1 MRHACGLIFLCVVCL
16 AGGCGRPASGAKE
29 LKSVST
35 KPPRP
40 VDGVDRVDFWAVPP
54 AAINWDE
61 IPGADGVQA
70 RVYLFRADRPDPV
83 LVKGGLEFLMYAGRA
98 QQGTLPPAEP
108 LKAWSFTAD
117 DLVAQRARSMVGWG
131 YAAQLGWGKDVP
143 TAPVITLRA
152 RYQPPK
158 GPPVY
163 SAPISIAMPDRVRSG
178 PVKSI
183 IGGAAARKRPDQ
195 ETEGNGG
202 EPSAPVPP
210 QAR

>member
-1 MRHACGLIFLCVVCL
+1 MRPACGFMFLCVVCL
-16 AGGCGRPASGAKE
+16 AAGCGGPAPGAKE

-40 VDGVDRVDFWAVPP
+40 VDAVDRVDFWAAPP
-54 AAINWDE
+54 ATINWDE

-70 RVYLFRADRPDPV
+70 RVYLFKADRPDTV
-83 LVKGGLEFLMYAGRA
+83 LVNGALEFLMYPGRVEQDA
-98 QQGTLPPAEP
+98 PPPAEP
-108 LKAWSFTAD
+108 LKTWSFTGDELA
-117 DLVAQRARSMVGWG
+117 AHRTRSMVGWG

-163 SAPISIAMPDRVRSG
+163 SAPISIAMPSKVRSG

-183 IGGAAARKRPDQ
+183 IGGAAARRRSDQ

-202 EPSAPVPP
+202 DPSAPALP
-210 QAR
+210 QER